1 MRDAETSTSGRDR
14 LIGSLW
20 QDAKREADQN
30 LLKAR
35 SQAKKL
41 IKDIDFF
48 QEREMAFASEKAS
61 DEALPHVSRI
71 LNYAHS
77 RARQLI
83 LEGRYVFLHSCFD
96 EVLELVTRDSSYSE
110 AVRTSF
116 PYLLR
121 QALDV
126 LDGLDD
132 IEIILNPFDLDNARL
147 LLSEAELT
155 FKLVADEK
163 IRGGAMLRTK
173 RGSMIVDGTIEGR
186 MSALKETPPVD
197 VLELISLNRDQ

>member
-1 MRDAETSTSGRDR
+1 MSDAETPASGRDR
-14 LIGSLW
+14 LIESLW
-20 QDAKREADQN
+20 QDARREADQN

-35 SQAKKL
+35 SEAKKL
-41 IKDIDFF
+41 IEDSDLFRD
-48 QEREMAFASEKAS
+48 QEMALASEKARN
-61 DEALPHVSRI
+61 EALPHVSRI
-71 LNYAHS
+71 LNRAHS

-96 EVLELVTRDSSYSE
+96 EVLELVTRDSGFSE

-116 PYLLR
+116 PQLLR

-132 IEIILNPFDLDNARL
+132 MEIILNPLDMENARL
-147 LLSEAELT
+147 LLHETELT
-155 FKLVADEK
+155 FELVADEK
-163 IRGGAMLRTK
+163 VQGGAMLRANS
-173 RGSMIVDGTIEGR
+173 GSMIVDGTIEGR

-197 VLELISLNRDQ
+197 VLKLVSLNQDQ